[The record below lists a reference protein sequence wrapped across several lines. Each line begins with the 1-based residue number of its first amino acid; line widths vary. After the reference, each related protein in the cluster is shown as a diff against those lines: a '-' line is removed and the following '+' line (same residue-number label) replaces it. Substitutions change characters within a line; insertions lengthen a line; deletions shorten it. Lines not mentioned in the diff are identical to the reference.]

1 MKLIYWDID
10 GTMINT
16 GKAGMY
22 AIYDVFHRL
31 MGDDRAMPN
40 ISAGGRTDNY
50 ICQQLLYQAR
60 GVMPTDE
67 EVFAFCR
74 EYERNL
80 LLWLQ
85 KTREESAVLH
95 NVRENL
101 EHFDRDPDV
110 VQLLMT
116 GNSRV
121 GAKMKLE
128 VFGLDGY
135 FDFEH
140 SGFAETFYARDD
152 LARNALMT
160 AQAYWHDKIEDMYV
174 IGDTVYDIRCGKAI
188 GAKTV
193 SVATGH
199 YTGQA
204 LAEQEPWRLFPE
216 LPDPG
221 VMSAVIHG

>member
-1 MKLIYWDID
+1 MKLLYWDID

-16 GKAGMY
+16 GMAGMH

-31 MGDDRAMPN
+31 MGDNAAIPH

-74 EYERNL
+74 EYEQSL
-80 LLWLQ
+80 LTWLK
-85 KTREESAVLH
+85 KTRESSRVLK
-95 NVRENL
+95 NVKENL
-101 EHFDRDPDV
+101 DYFHRDPQV

-116 GNSRV
+116 GNSRY
-121 GAKMKLE
+121 GAKLKLE
-128 VFGLDGY
+128 VFGLDRY

-140 SGFAETFYARDD
+140 SGFAEEFYVRDD
-152 LARNALMT
+152 LARH
-160 AQAYWHDKIEDMYV
+160 AYDIARREWGEDIEATYV
-174 IGDTVYDIRCGKAI
+174 IGDTIYDIQCGKAI
-188 GAKTV
+188 GAKTI

-199 YTGQA
+199 YDKDV
-204 LAEQEPWRLFPE
+204 LAKQKPWRLFTH
-216 LPDPG
+216 LPA
-221 VMSAVIHG
+221 SAEMTRLIH